1 VKPRQSGL
9 ERKIPI
15 AGTYSRHYDND
26 MNNMT
31 HPPTSDM
38 NTNADARWL
47 AVLSRDPAADNAF
60 LYAVTTTG
68 VYCRPS
74 CPSRRPR
81 RDHVR
86 FFDDAASAQRAGFRP
101 CRRCRPHESDT
112 ETRVVARVR
121 SLLEAPG
128 PPPSLRQLGE
138 AVGLSP
144 YHLQRVFKRATGASP
159 KQYAMAV
166 RADRLKDELRRGRS
180 VTTAILEA
188 GYGSTATAYADAAE
202 RLGMSPGAY
211 RRGGEGQCVAYDV
224 VDSPLGRMLVAA
236 TDRGVCAL
244 LFGAD
249 EELLAELRRDLP
261 QAELRYDPDAVA
273 PFVGKAVAH
282 LEGRSSALDLP
293 LDASGTTFQRRVWA
307 ALASIPPGETRSY
320 HDIAVM
326 IGAPGAA
333 RAVAQACA
341 ANPVAVAVPCHRVVR
356 SDGKPGG
363 YRWGT
368 ERKQRL
374 LLQERSVRPE

>member
-1 VKPRQSGL
+1 MHPQSS
-9 ERKIPI
+9 
-15 AGTYSRHYDND
+15 ADTND
-26 MNNMT
+26 V
-31 HPPTSDM
+31 SE
-38 NTNADARWL
+38 ARWL
-47 AVLSRDPAADNAF
+47 AVLAREAAADGSF

-81 RDHVR
+81 RDHAR

-101 CRRCRPHESDT
+101 CRRCRPQEVDT

-121 SLLEAPG
+121 SLLEAAG

-138 AVGLSP
+138 SVGLSP

-166 RADRLKDELRRGRS
+166 RADRLKDELRQGPS
-180 VTTAILEA
+180 VTTAILAA
-188 GYGSTATAYADAAE
+188 GYSSTATAYADAAG

-211 RRGGEGQCVAYDV
+211 RRGGEGQYVAYDV

-244 LFGAD
+244 LFGED
-249 EELLAELRRDLP
+249 EDVLAELRRDLP
-261 QAELRYDPDAVA
+261 RAELRRDLDAVA
-273 PFVGKAVAH
+273 PFVRKAVAQ
-282 LEGRSSALDLP
+282 LEGCSPAFDLP
-293 LDASGTTFQRRVWA
+293 LDAGGTTFQRRVWA
-307 ALASIPPGETRSY
+307 ALAAIPPGETRSY
-320 HDIAVM
+320 RDIAEM

-333 RAVAQACA
+333 RAVARACA
-341 ANPVAVAVPCHRVVR
+341 ANRVAVAVPCHRVVR

-363 YRWGT
+363 YRWGP
-368 ERKQRL
+368 ERKRRL
-374 LLQERSVRPE
+374 LLQESSSYPE